1 MREYNDGTGEPKDLQ
16 NRFTAYLVIAVGR
29 RKAQYRRSKAQ
40 QYYRQ
45 IEIAIEIHDDHEV
58 FQTEPD
64 MLAGLPLFDQLENTR
79 LRQSLANAKEREL
92 YIFLAKA
99 LEGRSF
105 PEIAAKL
112 GVGHNTVA
120 SIYYRMIARL
130 IKELGGEDV

>member
-1 MREYNDGTGEPKDLQ
+1 MREYNDGTDESSSLQ
-16 NRFTAYLVIAVGR
+16 NRFTAYLVTAVGR
-29 RKAQYRRSKAQ
+29 RKAQYKRSKAQ

-45 IEIAIEIHDDHEV
+45 IEIAIVIQNDHET

-64 MLAGLPLFDQLENTR
+64 MMADLPLLDQIENMK

-112 GVGHNTVA
+112 GIGHNTAA
-120 SIYYRMIARL
+120 SIYYRMIGRL

>member
-1 MREYNDGTGEPKDLQ
+1 MREYDSGTDESSNLQ
-16 NRFTAYLVIAVGR
+16 NRFTAYLVTAVGR

-45 IEIAIEIHDDHEV
+45 IEIAIVIQDDHET
-58 FQTEPD
+58 FQAEPD
-64 MLAGLPLFDQLENTR
+64 MTTGLPLLDQLENAK
-79 LRQSLANAKEREL
+79 LRQSLANAKDREL

-112 GVGHNTVA
+112 DIGHNTVA
-120 SIYYRMIARL
+120 SIYYRMITRL